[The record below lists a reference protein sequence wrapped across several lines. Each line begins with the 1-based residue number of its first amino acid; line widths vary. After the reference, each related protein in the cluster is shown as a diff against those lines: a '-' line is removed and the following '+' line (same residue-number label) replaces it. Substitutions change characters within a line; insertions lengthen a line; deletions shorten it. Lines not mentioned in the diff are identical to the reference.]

1 MNQTENNVYDY
12 LLYYLSHEGTLPW
25 EKFKDAVTRLTQNQ
39 KSHKPFTYLK
49 SIARLGHLDYDPM
62 NLSKVAIAIAP
73 AALVETA
80 VENRYVLVGSR
91 TPDLINKVNKC
102 VSETGGK
109 MHIKSDRYAP
119 ATFVLNDLT
128 DDSFTEIERLCI
140 HISRVFSAKL
150 SKRLPTPIR
159 TCLPKIDIPLTDP
172 LKLFNLMSLEY
183 ESNIQHR
190 GNGLYEIPQYGPSL
204 YILKSG
210 TDKRKVPRDWG
221 EWLALSNDGRTV
233 GFISY
238 VEKSKTLFV
247 KYPLRLPLIIDR
259 CTTLC
264 SGFPPQLKGNFFHY
278 SDVPAGVAYQ
288 LTKSLNQKWEKV

>member
-25 EKFKDAVTRLTQNQ
+25 EKFKDAVTRLTKNQ

-49 SIARLGHLDYDPM
+49 SIARLGHLDYNPAK
-62 NLSKVAIAIAP
+62 LSHVAIAP

-109 MHIKSDRYAP
+109 MHIKLDQYAP

-128 DDSFTEIERLCI
+128 DGSFTEIERLGI
-140 HISRVFSAKL
+140 HISRAFSAKL

>member
-1 MNQTENNVYDY
+1 
-12 LLYYLSHEGTLPW
+12 
-25 EKFKDAVTRLTQNQ
+25 
-39 KSHKPFTYLK
+39 
-49 SIARLGHLDYDPM
+49 
-62 NLSKVAIAIAP
+62 
-73 AALVETA
+73 
-80 VENRYVLVGSR
+80 
-91 TPDLINKVNKC
+91 
-102 VSETGGK
+102 
-109 MHIKSDRYAP
+109 
-119 ATFVLNDLT
+119 
-128 DDSFTEIERLCI
+128 
-140 HISRVFSAKL
+140 
-150 SKRLPTPIR
+150 
-159 TCLPKIDIPLTDP
+159 
-172 LKLFNLMSLEY
+172 MSLEY

-264 SGFPPQLKGNFFHY
+264 SGFPPQLKG
-278 SDVPAGVAYQ
+278 
-288 LTKSLNQKWEKV
+288 